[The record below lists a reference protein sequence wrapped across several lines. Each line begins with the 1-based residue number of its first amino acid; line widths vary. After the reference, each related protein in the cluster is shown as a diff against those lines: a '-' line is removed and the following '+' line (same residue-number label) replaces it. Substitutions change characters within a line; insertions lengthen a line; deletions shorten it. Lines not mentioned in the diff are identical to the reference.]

1 MQEKS
6 MFNKAPLTRNLAL
19 AIVLPLLVSG
29 CGQSNA
35 KTSQGF
41 RTAEDSGVNI
51 PLPNFTQLVK
61 KEGPAVVNISTT
73 QTVRR
78 QRMMPFGPQFPF
90 PGFKEDDPLFDFFRR
105 FAPPQPPGPQEYQT
119 QSLGS
124 GFIISEDGYILTN
137 AHVIGNADEIT
148 VKLIDGRELE
158 AKVVGQDRATDVA
171 LLKIDAESLPIVPIA
186 DGDDAQ
192 VGDWVVAIGSPF
204 GFENTVTAGIIS
216 AKRRSLPGDTYVPFL
231 QTDVALNP
239 GNSGGPLFNMRGEV
253 IGINSQIYSQTGG
266 YMGLSFAIPIQLAMD
281 IAQQLRE
288 TGKVSRGKLGVQI
301 QEVTADLADSFG
313 LEQPMGAL
321 VASVEQGSAAAEAG
335 IKAGDVILSYDGEQ
349 VTTMT
354 DLPLMV
360 ASTQP
365 GAEVQVEVL
374 REGERQTFDVVV
386 GQFEGKRIA
395 RNGGFQ
401 GGSGQLGLV
410 ISPLT
415 PAQQQQTGID
425 NGLVVQ
431 QANGPAAKAG
441 IRRGDIILAVNN
453 DRIESVEQFKELIEG
468 HEGDSIA
475 LLIQRNGNALFV
487 SVPMQG

>member
-1 MQEKS
+1 MS
-6 MFNKAPLTRNLAL
+6 TTPFTRDLAL
-19 AIVLPLLVSG
+19 LIVLPLLISG

-35 KTSQGF
+35 KIDQEF
-41 RTAEDSGVNI
+41 KTAEDSGLNI
-51 PLPNFTQLVK
+51 PLPNFTELVR

-73 QTVRR
+73 QTVKTRR
-78 QRMMPFGPQFPF
+78 MLPFGPQFPF
-90 PGFKEDDPLFDFFRR
+90 PGFDEDDPLFDFFRR

-137 AHVIGNADEIT
+137 AHVIGKADEIT
-148 VKLIDGRELE
+148 VKLIDGREFDAE
-158 AKVVGQDRATDVA
+158 VVGLDRPTDVA
-171 LLKIDAESLPIVPIA
+171 LLKIEAKGLPTVPIA
-186 DGDDAQ
+186 DADDAH

-216 AKRRSLPGDTYVPFL
+216 AKGRSLPGDTYVPFL

-281 IAQQLRE
+281 IAEQLRE

-301 QEVTADLADSFG
+301 QEVTADLAESFE
-313 LEQPMGAL
+313 LERPSGAL
-321 VASVEQGSAAAEAG
+321 VASVEQDSAADEAG

-349 VTTMT
+349 VKTMS

-360 ASTQP
+360 ASTPP
-365 GAEVQVEVL
+365 GTEVAVEVL
-374 REGERQTFDVVV
+374 REGEKHTFDVVV
-386 GQFEGKRIA
+386 GEFEGQQMA
-395 RNGGFQ
+395 RADATEQ
-401 GGSGQLGLV
+401 GSGQLGLV
-410 ISPLT
+410 VSPLS
-415 PAQQQQTGID
+415 PAQQQQAGVD
-425 NGLVVQ
+425 HGLVVR
-431 QANGPAAKAG
+431 QASGPAAKAG
-441 IRRGDIILAVNN
+441 IRPGDIILAVNN
-453 DRIESVEQFKELIEG
+453 DQIDNIRQFRKLVEG
-468 HEGDSIA
+468 HEGDSVA
-475 LLIQRNGNALFV
+475 LLVQRGGNALFV